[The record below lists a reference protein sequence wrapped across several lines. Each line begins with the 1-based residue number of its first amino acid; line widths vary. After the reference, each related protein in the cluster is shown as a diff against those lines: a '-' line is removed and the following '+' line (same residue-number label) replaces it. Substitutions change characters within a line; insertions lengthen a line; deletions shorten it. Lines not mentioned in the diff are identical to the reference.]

1 MRKTVELGP
10 SAYRWIL
17 RHPFMSEDVVVGV
30 VLEFPTSKREYIN
43 KDNFKI
49 IFRRKKNKK
58 SVNVTIWIQENPST
72 YFVYKMHS
80 SRI

>member
-10 SAYRWIL
+10 TAYRWIL

-30 VLEFPTSKREYIN
+30 VLHFPTTERESIN
-43 KDNFKI
+43 EDHFKI
-49 IFRRKKNKK
+49 TFRRKKNRK
-58 SVNVTIWIQENPST
+58 SVNVTIWVEETPVR

-80 SRI
+80 TRI

>member
-10 SAYRWIL
+10 TAYRWIL
-17 RHPFMSEDVVVGV
+17 GHPFMSEDVVIGV
-30 VLEFPTSKREYIN
+30 VIEFPTSKREYI
-43 KDNFKI
+43 DEDHFKI
-49 IFRRKKNKK
+49 TFRRKKNKK
-58 SVNVTIWIQENPST
+58 SVNVTIWIQETTST